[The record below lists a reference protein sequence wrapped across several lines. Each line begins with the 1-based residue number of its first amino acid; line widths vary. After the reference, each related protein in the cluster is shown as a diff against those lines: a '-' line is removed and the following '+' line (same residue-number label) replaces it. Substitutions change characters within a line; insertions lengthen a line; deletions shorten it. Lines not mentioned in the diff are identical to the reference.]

1 MLRLLFTTE
10 DNVHQMTVVTDGID
24 GQMKVFVTESLYGDV
39 EYYKGLGIVIEPGH
53 TYNIG
58 QFKEWAFKALVKL
71 ISYPEG
77 FGEEGAVLS
86 DVQEVV
92 EYVLET
98 KEPTLNFPAK
108 GGDDMCVV
116 TSSKQTFKNGQPV
129 GHPEGVPVTFS
140 ISGAGFKVD
149 GGGQVTVD
157 ENPNNTARK
166 AVVTVKQ
173 NESGK
178 TLQITCNQ
186 AASTVTYEYALTVD
200 PTAVT
205 FDGAGGEKLVT
216 VTSTRTKVLNGVK
229 QQAESYPTD
238 IELAGEGFSYE
249 VSGNN
254 YNLKAEENTGTSQRT
269 GKATISQEG
278 GKTVQMNLTQNAATV
293 TYDYA
298 LTANSQTIQFVA
310 LGETKSLQVVST
322 RQKKVNGKPSGDV
335 EKVDTTAQ
343 ITGTG
348 FSQTSSETSNGE
360 NYSIVAAENKAE
372 AANNGSITITQ
383 TGSNKTVKVTLTQ
396 LAATV
401 TYDYALTANSQTI
414 QFVALGETKSLQVV
428 STRQKKVNGKPS
440 GDVEKVDTTAQITG
454 TGFSQTSSETSNGE
468 NYSIVAAE
476 NKAEAANNGSIT
488 ITQTGSNKTVKVTL
502 TQLAATV
509 TYEYTLTTDPTTLSF
524 AAAGG
529 TKIFGVS
536 SKKQKKVN
544 GKNDGSPMTVDYTT
558 VVSGTGFT
566 KGSTEYFVVADANT
580 GAQRTGTAV
589 VTAVEG
595 GKKATVNLTQLAG
608 E

>member
-10 DNVHQMTVVTDGID
+10 DNAHQMTVVTDGID
-24 GQMKVFVTESLYGDV
+24 SQMKVFVTESLHGDV

-53 TYNIG
+53 AYNIG
-58 QFKEWAFKALVKL
+58 QFKERAFKALVKL

-98 KEPTLNFPAK
+98 KEPALNFPAK

-116 TSSKQTFKNGQPV
+116 TSSKRTFKNGQPV
-129 GHPEGVPVTFS
+129 GHPEGVPVEFS
-140 ISGAGFKVD
+140 VSGAGFKVD

-157 ENPNNTARK
+157 ENPDNTTRK

-186 AASTVTYEYALTVD
+186 AASAVTYEYALTAD
-200 PTAVT
+200 PTSVT

-216 VTSTRTKVLNGVK
+216 VASTRTKVLNGVK

-238 IELAGEGFSYE
+238 MELAGEGFSYE
-249 VSGNN
+249 VSGND
-254 YNLKAEENTGTSQRT
+254 YNLKAGENTGTSQRT

-293 TYDYA
+293 TYDYVF
-298 LTANSQTIQFVA
+298 TANSQTIQFAA
-310 LGETKSLQVVST
+310 LGETKSLQIVST
-322 RQKKVNGKPSGDV
+322 RQKKVNGKPSGGV
-335 EKVDTTAQ
+335 EKVDTAAQ

-348 FSQTSSETSNGE
+348 FSQASSETSNGE

-383 TGSNKTVKVTLTQ
+383 TGSGKT
-396 LAATV
+396 
-401 TYDYALTANSQTI
+401 
-414 QFVALGETKSLQVV
+414 LQ
-428 STRQKKVNGKPS
+428 
-440 GDVEKVDTTAQITG
+440 
-454 TGFSQTSSETSNGE
+454 
-468 NYSIVAAE
+468 
-476 NKAEAANNGSIT
+476 
-488 ITQTGSNKTVKVTL
+488 VTL

-509 TYEYTLTTDPTTLSF
+509 TYEYTLTTDPTALSF
-524 AAAGG
+524 AAAGE
-529 TKIFGVS
+529 TKTFDVS

-544 GKNDGSPMTVDYTT
+544 GKNDGSPMTVGYTT

-566 KGSTEYFVVADANT
+566 KGSAEYSVVADANT

-589 VTAVEG
+589 VTAAEG

-608 E
+608 A

>member
-10 DNVHQMTVVTDGID
+10 DNSKQLTVITDGLD
-24 GQMKVFVTESLYGDV
+24 SQLNVFVTENVVGAI

-166 AVVTVKQ
+166 AVVTIKQ

-229 QQAESYPTD
+229 QQPETYPTD
-238 IELAGEGFSYE
+238 IELAGVGFDYE
-249 VSGNN
+249 ESGNN
-254 YNLKAEENTGTSQRT
+254 YNLKASENTG
-269 GKATISQEG
+269 
-278 GKTVQMNLTQNAATV
+278 
-293 TYDYA
+293 
-298 LTANSQTIQFVA
+298 
-310 LGETKSLQVVST
+310 
-322 RQKKVNGKPSGDV
+322 
-335 EKVDTTAQ
+335 
-343 ITGTG
+343 
-348 FSQTSSETSNGE
+348 SS
-360 NYSIVAAENKAE
+360 
-372 AANNGSITITQ
+372 
-383 TGSNKTVKVTLTQ
+383 
-396 LAATV
+396 
-401 TYDYALTANSQTI
+401 
-414 QFVALGETKSLQVV
+414 
-428 STRQKKVNGKPS
+428 
-440 GDVEKVDTTAQITG
+440 
-454 TGFSQTSSETSNGE
+454 
-468 NYSIVAAE
+468 
-476 NKAEAANNGSIT
+476 
-488 ITQTGSNKTVKVTL
+488 
-502 TQLAATV
+502 
-509 TYEYTLTTDPTTLSF
+509 
-524 AAAGG
+524 
-529 TKIFGVS
+529 
-536 SKKQKKVN
+536 
-544 GKNDGSPMTVDYTT
+544 
-558 VVSGTGFT
+558 
-566 KGSTEYFVVADANT
+566 
-580 GAQRTGTAV
+580 QRTGTAV
-589 VTAVEG
+589 VTTTEG
-595 GKKATVNLTQLAG
+595 NKTATVTLTQLAG
-608 E
+608 A

>member
-10 DNVHQMTVVTDGID
+10 DNSKQLTVITDGLD
-24 GQMKVFVTESLYGDV
+24 SQLNVFVTENVVGAI
-39 EYYKGLGIVIEPGH
+39 EYYKSIGIVIEAGH

-116 TSSKQTFKNGQPV
+116 TSSKQTFKNGKPV

-229 QQAESYPTD
+229 QQPETYPTD
-238 IELAGEGFSYE
+238 IELAGVGFDYE
-249 VSGNN
+249 ESGNN
-254 YNLKAEENTGTSQRT
+254 YNLKASENTGSSQRT
-269 GKATISQEG
+269 GKATISQDG
-278 GKTVQMNLTQNAATV
+278 GKTAEVTLTQNAATV
-293 TYDYA
+293 TY
-298 LTANSQTIQFVA
+298 
-310 LGETKSLQVVST
+310 
-322 RQKKVNGKPSGDV
+322 
-335 EKVDTTAQ
+335 
-343 ITGTG
+343 
-348 FSQTSSETSNGE
+348 
-360 NYSIVAAENKAE
+360 
-372 AANNGSITITQ
+372 
-383 TGSNKTVKVTLTQ
+383 
-396 LAATV
+396 
-401 TYDYALTANSQTI
+401 
-414 QFVALGETKSLQVV
+414 
-428 STRQKKVNGKPS
+428 
-440 GDVEKVDTTAQITG
+440 
-454 TGFSQTSSETSNGE
+454 
-468 NYSIVAAE
+468 
-476 NKAEAANNGSIT
+476 
-488 ITQTGSNKTVKVTL
+488 
-502 TQLAATV
+502 
-509 TYEYTLTTDPTTLSF
+509 EYTCTVDPTTLSF
-524 AAAGG
+524 AAAGE
-529 TKIFGVS
+529 TKIFGVTAT
-536 SKKQKKVN
+536 KQKKVN
-544 GKNDGSPMTVDYTT
+544 GSNSGIPSAVTYTT
-558 VVSGTGFT
+558 TVQGEGFT
-566 KGSTEYFVVADANT
+566 KGSSEYSVVAAANT

-589 VTAVEG
+589 VTTTEG
-595 GKKATVNLTQLAG
+595 NKTATVTLTQLAG
-608 E
+608 A

>member
-10 DNVHQMTVVTDGID
+10 DNSKQLTVITDGLD
-24 GQMKVFVTESLYGDV
+24 SQLNVFVTENVVGAI
-39 EYYKGLGIVIEPGH
+39 EYYKSIGIVIEAGH

-178 TLQITCNQ
+178 ILQITCNQ

-269 GKATISQEG
+269 GKATISQDG
-278 GKTVQMNLTQNAATV
+278 GKTAEVTLTQNAATV
-293 TYDYA
+293 TY
-298 LTANSQTIQFVA
+298 
-310 LGETKSLQVVST
+310 
-322 RQKKVNGKPSGDV
+322 
-335 EKVDTTAQ
+335 
-343 ITGTG
+343 
-348 FSQTSSETSNGE
+348 
-360 NYSIVAAENKAE
+360 
-372 AANNGSITITQ
+372 
-383 TGSNKTVKVTLTQ
+383 
-396 LAATV
+396 
-401 TYDYALTANSQTI
+401 
-414 QFVALGETKSLQVV
+414 
-428 STRQKKVNGKPS
+428 
-440 GDVEKVDTTAQITG
+440 
-454 TGFSQTSSETSNGE
+454 
-468 NYSIVAAE
+468 
-476 NKAEAANNGSIT
+476 
-488 ITQTGSNKTVKVTL
+488 
-502 TQLAATV
+502 
-509 TYEYTLTTDPTTLSF
+509 EYTCTVDPTTLSF
-524 AAAGG
+524 AAAGE
-529 TKIFGVS
+529 TKIFGVTAT
-536 SKKQKKVN
+536 KQKKVN
-544 GKNDGSPMTVDYTT
+544 GSNSGISSAVTYTT
-558 VVSGTGFT
+558 TVQGEGFT
-566 KGSTEYFVVADANT
+566 KGSSEYSVVAAVNT

-589 VTAVEG
+589 VTTTEG
-595 GKKATVNLTQLAG
+595 NKTATVTLTQLAG
-608 E
+608 A

>member
-10 DNVHQMTVVTDGID
+10 DNSKQLTVITDGLD
-24 GQMKVFVTESLYGDV
+24 SQLNVFVTENVVGAI
-39 EYYKGLGIVIEPGH
+39 EYYKSIGIVIEAGH

-186 AASTVTYEYALTVD
+186 AASTVTYEYALIVD

-229 QQAESYPTD
+229 QQPETYPTD
-238 IELAGEGFSYE
+238 IGLAGVGFDYE
-249 VSGNN
+249 ESGNN
-254 YNLKAEENTGTSQRT
+254 YNLKASENTGSSQRT
-269 GKATISQEG
+269 GKATISQDG
-278 GKTVQMNLTQNAATV
+278 GKTAEVTLTQNAATV
-293 TYDYA
+293 TY
-298 LTANSQTIQFVA
+298 
-310 LGETKSLQVVST
+310 
-322 RQKKVNGKPSGDV
+322 
-335 EKVDTTAQ
+335 
-343 ITGTG
+343 
-348 FSQTSSETSNGE
+348 
-360 NYSIVAAENKAE
+360 
-372 AANNGSITITQ
+372 
-383 TGSNKTVKVTLTQ
+383 
-396 LAATV
+396 
-401 TYDYALTANSQTI
+401 
-414 QFVALGETKSLQVV
+414 
-428 STRQKKVNGKPS
+428 
-440 GDVEKVDTTAQITG
+440 
-454 TGFSQTSSETSNGE
+454 
-468 NYSIVAAE
+468 
-476 NKAEAANNGSIT
+476 
-488 ITQTGSNKTVKVTL
+488 
-502 TQLAATV
+502 
-509 TYEYTLTTDPTTLSF
+509 EYTCTVDPTTLSF
-524 AAAGG
+524 AAAGE
-529 TKIFGVS
+529 TKTFGVTAT
-536 SKKQKKVN
+536 KQKKVN
-544 GKNDGSPMTVDYTT
+544 GSNSGIPSAVTYTT
-558 VVSGTGFT
+558 TVQGEGFT
-566 KGSTEYFVVADANT
+566 KGSSEYSVVAAANT

-589 VTAVEG
+589 VTTTEG
-595 GKKATVNLTQLAG
+595 NKTATVTLTQLAG
-608 E
+608 A

>member
-10 DNVHQMTVVTDGID
+10 DNSKQLTVITDGLD
-24 GQMKVFVTESLYGDV
+24 SQLNVFVTENVVGAI
-39 EYYKGLGIVIEPGH
+39 EYYKSIGIVIEAGH

-116 TSSKQTFKNGQPV
+116 TSSKQTFKNGKPV
-129 GHPEGVPVTFS
+129 GHPEGVPVEFS

-157 ENPNNTARK
+157 ENPNNTTRK

-205 FDGAGGEKLVT
+205 FDGAGGEKLIT

-229 QQAESYPTD
+229 QQPETYPTD
-238 IELAGEGFSYE
+238 IELAGVGFSYE

-254 YNLKAEENTGTSQRT
+254 YNLKAAENTGTSQRT

-322 RQKKVNGKPSGDV
+322 RQKKVNGKPSGGV

-383 TGSNKTVKVTLTQ
+383 TGSNKTVKVM
-396 LAATV
+396 
-401 TYDYALTANSQTI
+401 
-414 QFVALGETKSLQVV
+414 
-428 STRQKKVNGKPS
+428 
-440 GDVEKVDTTAQITG
+440 
-454 TGFSQTSSETSNGE
+454 
-468 NYSIVAAE
+468 
-476 NKAEAANNGSIT
+476 
-488 ITQTGSNKTVKVTL
+488 L

-524 AAAGG
+524 VAAGE
-529 TKIFGVS
+529 TKTFGVS

-544 GKNDGSPMTVDYTT
+544 GKNEGAAMTVDYDT

-566 KGSTEYFVVADANT
+566 KDSTKYSVVAAANS

-608 E
+608 A

>member
-10 DNVHQMTVVTDGID
+10 DNVHQMTVVTD

-129 GHPEGVPVTFS
+129 GHPEGVPVEFS

-157 ENPNNTARK
+157 ENPNNTTRK

-173 NESGK
+173 NEGGK

-186 AASTVTYEYALTVD
+186 AASTVTYE
-200 PTAVT
+200 
-205 FDGAGGEKLVT
+205 
-216 VTSTRTKVLNGVK
+216 
-229 QQAESYPTD
+229 
-238 IELAGEGFSYE
+238 
-249 VSGNN
+249 
-254 YNLKAEENTGTSQRT
+254 
-269 GKATISQEG
+269 
-278 GKTVQMNLTQNAATV
+278 
-293 TYDYA
+293 YA

-348 FSQTSSETSNGE
+348 FSETSSETTNGE

-372 AANNGSITITQ
+372 TANNGSITITQ

-396 LAATV
+396 LAA
-401 TYDYALTANSQTI
+401 AI
-414 QFVALGETKSLQVV
+414 
-428 STRQKKVNGKPS
+428 
-440 GDVEKVDTTAQITG
+440 
-454 TGFSQTSSETSNGE
+454 
-468 NYSIVAAE
+468 
-476 NKAEAANNGSIT
+476 
-488 ITQTGSNKTVKVTL
+488 
-502 TQLAATV
+502 
-509 TYEYTLTTDPTTLSF
+509 TYEYALTTDPTALSF
-524 AAAGG
+524 AAAGE

-566 KGSTEYFVVADANT
+566 KGSTEYSVVADANT

>member
-129 GHPEGVPVTFS
+129 GHPEGVPVEFS

-157 ENPNNTARK
+157 ENPNNTTRK

-186 AASTVTYEYALTVD
+186 AASTVTYEYALT
-200 PTAVT
+200 
-205 FDGAGGEKLVT
+205 
-216 VTSTRTKVLNGVK
+216 
-229 QQAESYPTD
+229 
-238 IELAGEGFSYE
+238 
-249 VSGNN
+249 
-254 YNLKAEENTGTSQRT
+254 
-269 GKATISQEG
+269 
-278 GKTVQMNLTQNAATV
+278 
-293 TYDYA
+293 
-298 LTANSQTIQFVA
+298 ANSQTIQFVA
-310 LGETKSLQVVST
+310 LGETKSLQIVST
-322 RQKKVNGKPSGDV
+322 RQKKVNGKPSGGV

-396 LAATV
+396 LAA
-401 TYDYALTANSQTI
+401 AI
-414 QFVALGETKSLQVV
+414 
-428 STRQKKVNGKPS
+428 
-440 GDVEKVDTTAQITG
+440 
-454 TGFSQTSSETSNGE
+454 
-468 NYSIVAAE
+468 
-476 NKAEAANNGSIT
+476 
-488 ITQTGSNKTVKVTL
+488 
-502 TQLAATV
+502 
-509 TYEYTLTTDPTTLSF
+509 TYEYTLTTDPTALSF
-524 AAAGG
+524 AAAGE

-566 KGSTEYFVVADANT
+566 KGSTEYSVVADANT

>member
-10 DNVHQMTVVTDGID
+10 DNSKQLTVITDGLD
-24 GQMKVFVTESLYGDV
+24 SQLNVFVTENVVGAI
-39 EYYKGLGIVIEPGH
+39 EYYKSIGIVIEAGH

-116 TSSKQTFKNGQPV
+116 TSSKQTFKNGKPV
-129 GHPEGVPVTFS
+129 GHPEGVPVEFS

-157 ENPNNTARK
+157 ENPNNTTRK

-186 AASTVTYEYALTVD
+186 AASIVTYEYALIVD
-200 PTAVT
+200 PTTVM

-278 GKTVQMNLTQNAATV
+278 GKTVQMNLTQ
-293 TYDYA
+293 
-298 LTANSQTIQFVA
+298 
-310 LGETKSLQVVST
+310 
-322 RQKKVNGKPSGDV
+322 
-335 EKVDTTAQ
+335 
-343 ITGTG
+343 
-348 FSQTSSETSNGE
+348 
-360 NYSIVAAENKAE
+360 
-372 AANNGSITITQ
+372 
-383 TGSNKTVKVTLTQ
+383 
-396 LAATV
+396 
-401 TYDYALTANSQTI
+401 
-414 QFVALGETKSLQVV
+414 
-428 STRQKKVNGKPS
+428 
-440 GDVEKVDTTAQITG
+440 
-454 TGFSQTSSETSNGE
+454 
-468 NYSIVAAE
+468 
-476 NKAEAANNGSIT
+476 
-488 ITQTGSNKTVKVTL
+488 
-502 TQLAATV
+502 LAATV
-509 TYEYTLTTDPTTLSF
+509 TYEYTCTVDPTTLSF
-524 AAAGG
+524 AAAGE
-529 TKIFGVS
+529 TKIFEVTAT
-536 SKKQKKVN
+536 KQKKVN
-544 GKNDGSPMTVDYTT
+544 GSNSGIPSAVTYTT
-558 VVSGTGFT
+558 TVQGEGFT
-566 KGSTEYFVVADANT
+566 KGSSESSVVAAANT

-589 VTAVEG
+589 VTTTEG
-595 GKKATVNLTQLAG
+595 NKTATVTLTQLAG
-608 E
+608 A

>member
-1 MLRLLFTTE
+1 MLQLLFTTE

-24 GQMKVFVTESLYGDV
+24 GQMKVFVTESLHGDV

-140 ISGAGFKVD
+140 ISGTGFKVD

-157 ENPNNTARK
+157 ENPNNTTRK

-186 AASTVTYEYALTVD
+186 AASTVTYEYV
-200 PTAVT
+200 
-205 FDGAGGEKLVT
+205 
-216 VTSTRTKVLNGVK
+216 
-229 QQAESYPTD
+229 
-238 IELAGEGFSYE
+238 
-249 VSGNN
+249 
-254 YNLKAEENTGTSQRT
+254 
-269 GKATISQEG
+269 
-278 GKTVQMNLTQNAATV
+278 
-293 TYDYA
+293 

-322 RQKKVNGKPSGDV
+322 RQKKVNGKPFGDV
-335 EKVDTTAQ
+335 KKIDTTAQ

-348 FSQTSSETSNGE
+348 FSETSSETTNGE

-383 TGSNKTVKVTLTQ
+383 TGSKKAVKVTLTQ
-396 LAATV
+396 LAAV
-401 TYDYALTANSQTI
+401 I
-414 QFVALGETKSLQVV
+414 
-428 STRQKKVNGKPS
+428 
-440 GDVEKVDTTAQITG
+440 
-454 TGFSQTSSETSNGE
+454 
-468 NYSIVAAE
+468 
-476 NKAEAANNGSIT
+476 
-488 ITQTGSNKTVKVTL
+488 
-502 TQLAATV
+502 
-509 TYEYTLTTDPTTLSF
+509 TYEYILTTDPTTLSF
-524 AAAGG
+524 AAAGE

-566 KGSTEYFVVADANT
+566 KGSTEHSVVADANT

-595 GKKATVNLTQLAG
+595 DKKATVNLTQLAG
-608 E
+608 A

>member
-24 GQMKVFVTESLYGDV
+24 SQMKVFVTESLYGDV

-149 GGGQVTVD
+149 CGGQVTVD

-186 AASTVTYEYALTVD
+186 AASTVTYEYALT
-200 PTAVT
+200 
-205 FDGAGGEKLVT
+205 
-216 VTSTRTKVLNGVK
+216 
-229 QQAESYPTD
+229 
-238 IELAGEGFSYE
+238 
-249 VSGNN
+249 
-254 YNLKAEENTGTSQRT
+254 
-269 GKATISQEG
+269 
-278 GKTVQMNLTQNAATV
+278 
-293 TYDYA
+293 
-298 LTANSQTIQFVA
+298 ANSQTIQFVA

-335 EKVDTTAQ
+335 K
-343 ITGTG
+343 
-348 FSQTSSETSNGE
+348 
-360 NYSIVAAENKAE
+360 
-372 AANNGSITITQ
+372 
-383 TGSNKTVKVTLTQ
+383 
-396 LAATV
+396 
-401 TYDYALTANSQTI
+401 
-414 QFVALGETKSLQVV
+414 
-428 STRQKKVNGKPS
+428 
-440 GDVEKVDTTAQITG
+440 KVDTTAQITG

-524 AAAGG
+524 AAAGE

-566 KGSTEYFVVADANT
+566 KGSTEHSVVADANT

>member
-98 KEPTLNFPAK
+98 KEPTLNFSAK

-140 ISGAGFKVD
+140 ISGTGFKVD

-157 ENPNNTARK
+157 ENPNNTTRK

-186 AASTVTYEYALTVD
+186 AASTVTYE
-200 PTAVT
+200 
-205 FDGAGGEKLVT
+205 
-216 VTSTRTKVLNGVK
+216 
-229 QQAESYPTD
+229 
-238 IELAGEGFSYE
+238 
-249 VSGNN
+249 
-254 YNLKAEENTGTSQRT
+254 
-269 GKATISQEG
+269 
-278 GKTVQMNLTQNAATV
+278 
-293 TYDYA
+293 YA

-348 FSQTSSETSNGE
+348 FSQTSSETTNGE

-372 AANNGSITITQ
+372 T
-383 TGSNKTVKVTLTQ
+383 
-396 LAATV
+396 
-401 TYDYALTANSQTI
+401 
-414 QFVALGETKSLQVV
+414 
-428 STRQKKVNGKPS
+428 
-440 GDVEKVDTTAQITG
+440 
-454 TGFSQTSSETSNGE
+454 
-468 NYSIVAAE
+468 
-476 NKAEAANNGSIT
+476 ANNGSIT

-524 AAAGG
+524 AAAGE

-566 KGSTEYFVVADANT
+566 KGSTEYSVVADANT

>member
-24 GQMKVFVTESLYGDV
+24 SQMKVFVTESLYGDV

-216 VTSTRTKVLNGVK
+216 VTSTRTKSS
-229 QQAESYPTD
+229 EW
-238 IELAGEGFSYE
+238 
-249 VSGNN
+249 
-254 YNLKAEENTGTSQRT
+254 
-269 GKATISQEG
+269 
-278 GKTVQMNLTQNAATV
+278 GKTA
-293 TYDYA
+293 
-298 LTANSQTIQFVA
+298 
-310 LGETKSLQVVST
+310 GRK
-322 RQKKVNGKPSGDV
+322 
-335 EKVDTTAQ
+335 
-343 ITGTG
+343 
-348 FSQTSSETSNGE
+348 
-360 NYSIVAAENKAE
+360 
-372 AANNGSITITQ
+372 
-383 TGSNKTVKVTLTQ
+383 
-396 LAATV
+396 
-401 TYDYALTANSQTI
+401 
-414 QFVALGETKSLQVV
+414 
-428 STRQKKVNGKPS
+428 
-440 GDVEKVDTTAQITG
+440 
-454 TGFSQTSSETSNGE
+454 
-468 NYSIVAAE
+468 
-476 NKAEAANNGSIT
+476 
-488 ITQTGSNKTVKVTL
+488 
-502 TQLAATV
+502 
-509 TYEYTLTTDPTTLSF
+509 LSYGHR
-524 AAAGG
+524 AC
-529 TKIFGVS
+529 
-536 SKKQKKVN
+536 
-544 GKNDGSPMTVDYTT
+544 
-558 VVSGTGFT
+558 
-566 KGSTEYFVVADANT
+566 
-580 GAQRTGTAV
+580 R
-589 VTAVEG
+589 
-595 GKKATVNLTQLAG
+595 
-608 E
+608 

>member
-129 GHPEGVPVTFS
+129 GHPEGVPVEFS

-157 ENPNNTARK
+157 ENPNNTTRK

-186 AASTVTYEYALTVD
+186 AASTVTYE
-200 PTAVT
+200 
-205 FDGAGGEKLVT
+205 
-216 VTSTRTKVLNGVK
+216 
-229 QQAESYPTD
+229 
-238 IELAGEGFSYE
+238 
-249 VSGNN
+249 
-254 YNLKAEENTGTSQRT
+254 
-269 GKATISQEG
+269 
-278 GKTVQMNLTQNAATV
+278 
-293 TYDYA
+293 YA

-348 FSQTSSETSNGE
+348 FSQVSSETTNGE
-360 NYSIVAAENKAE
+360 NYSIVAAENKVE
-372 AANNGSITITQ
+372 TANNGSITITQ

-396 LAATV
+396 LAA
-401 TYDYALTANSQTI
+401 AIA
-414 QFVALGETKSLQVV
+414 
-428 STRQKKVNGKPS
+428 
-440 GDVEKVDTTAQITG
+440 
-454 TGFSQTSSETSNGE
+454 
-468 NYSIVAAE
+468 
-476 NKAEAANNGSIT
+476 
-488 ITQTGSNKTVKVTL
+488 
-502 TQLAATV
+502 
-509 TYEYTLTTDPTTLSF
+509 YEYTLTTDPTALSF
-524 AAAGG
+524 AAAGE

-566 KGSTEYFVVADANT
+566 KGSTEYSVVADANT

>member
-1 MLRLLFTTE
+1 
-10 DNVHQMTVVTDGID
+10 MTVVTDGID
-24 GQMKVFVTESLYGDV
+24 GQMKVFVTESLHGDV

-77 FGEEGAVLS
+77 FGEEGEVLS

-140 ISGAGFKVD
+140 ISGTGFKVD

-157 ENPNNTARK
+157 ENPNNTTRK

-186 AASTVTYEYALTVD
+186 AASTVTYE
-200 PTAVT
+200 
-205 FDGAGGEKLVT
+205 
-216 VTSTRTKVLNGVK
+216 
-229 QQAESYPTD
+229 
-238 IELAGEGFSYE
+238 
-249 VSGNN
+249 
-254 YNLKAEENTGTSQRT
+254 
-269 GKATISQEG
+269 
-278 GKTVQMNLTQNAATV
+278 
-293 TYDYA
+293 YA

-348 FSQTSSETSNGE
+348 FSETSSET
-360 NYSIVAAENKAE
+360 
-372 AANNGSITITQ
+372 T
-383 TGSNKTVKVTLTQ
+383 
-396 LAATV
+396 
-401 TYDYALTANSQTI
+401 
-414 QFVALGETKSLQVV
+414 
-428 STRQKKVNGKPS
+428 
-440 GDVEKVDTTAQITG
+440 
-454 TGFSQTSSETSNGE
+454 NGE

-524 AAAGG
+524 AAAGE

-566 KGSTEYFVVADANT
+566 KGSTEYSVVADANT

>member
-24 GQMKVFVTESLYGDV
+24 SQMKVFVTESLYGDV

-129 GHPEGVPVTFS
+129 GHPEGVPVEFS

-157 ENPNNTARK
+157 ENPNNTTRK

-186 AASTVTYEYALTVD
+186 AASTVTYE
-200 PTAVT
+200 
-205 FDGAGGEKLVT
+205 
-216 VTSTRTKVLNGVK
+216 
-229 QQAESYPTD
+229 
-238 IELAGEGFSYE
+238 
-249 VSGNN
+249 
-254 YNLKAEENTGTSQRT
+254 
-269 GKATISQEG
+269 
-278 GKTVQMNLTQNAATV
+278 
-293 TYDYA
+293 YA

-348 FSQTSSETSNGE
+348 FSETSSETTNGE

-372 AANNGSITITQ
+372 TANNGSITITQ

-396 LAATV
+396 LAA
-401 TYDYALTANSQTI
+401 AI
-414 QFVALGETKSLQVV
+414 
-428 STRQKKVNGKPS
+428 
-440 GDVEKVDTTAQITG
+440 
-454 TGFSQTSSETSNGE
+454 
-468 NYSIVAAE
+468 
-476 NKAEAANNGSIT
+476 
-488 ITQTGSNKTVKVTL
+488 
-502 TQLAATV
+502 
-509 TYEYTLTTDPTTLSF
+509 TYEYTLTTDPTALSF
-524 AAAGG
+524 AAAGE

-566 KGSTEYFVVADANT
+566 KGSTEYSVVADANT

>member
-129 GHPEGVPVTFS
+129 GHPEGVPVIFS
-140 ISGAGFKVD
+140 ISGTGFKVD

-157 ENPNNTARK
+157 ENPNNTTRK

-186 AASTVTYEYALTVD
+186 AASTVTYE
-200 PTAVT
+200 
-205 FDGAGGEKLVT
+205 
-216 VTSTRTKVLNGVK
+216 
-229 QQAESYPTD
+229 
-238 IELAGEGFSYE
+238 
-249 VSGNN
+249 
-254 YNLKAEENTGTSQRT
+254 
-269 GKATISQEG
+269 
-278 GKTVQMNLTQNAATV
+278 
-293 TYDYA
+293 YA

-348 FSQTSSETSNGE
+348 FSETSSETTNRE

-372 AANNGSITITQ
+372 T
-383 TGSNKTVKVTLTQ
+383 
-396 LAATV
+396 
-401 TYDYALTANSQTI
+401 
-414 QFVALGETKSLQVV
+414 
-428 STRQKKVNGKPS
+428 
-440 GDVEKVDTTAQITG
+440 
-454 TGFSQTSSETSNGE
+454 
-468 NYSIVAAE
+468 
-476 NKAEAANNGSIT
+476 ANNGSIT

-524 AAAGG
+524 AAAGE
-529 TKIFGVS
+529 TKIFDVS

-566 KGSTEYFVVADANT
+566 KGSTEYSVVADANT

>member
-10 DNVHQMTVVTDGID
+10 DNSKQLTVITDGLD
-24 GQMKVFVTESLYGDV
+24 SQLNVFVTENVVGAI
-39 EYYKGLGIVIEPGH
+39 EYYKSIGIVIEAGH

-166 AVVTVKQ
+166 AVVTIKQ

-229 QQAESYPTD
+229 QQPETYPTD
-238 IELAGEGFSYE
+238 IELAGVGFDYE
-249 VSGNN
+249 ESGNN
-254 YNLKAEENTGTSQRT
+254 YNLKASENTGSSQRT
-269 GKATISQEG
+269 GKATISQDG
-278 GKTVQMNLTQNAATV
+278 GKTAEVTLTQNAATV
-293 TYDYA
+293 TY
-298 LTANSQTIQFVA
+298 
-310 LGETKSLQVVST
+310 
-322 RQKKVNGKPSGDV
+322 
-335 EKVDTTAQ
+335 
-343 ITGTG
+343 
-348 FSQTSSETSNGE
+348 
-360 NYSIVAAENKAE
+360 
-372 AANNGSITITQ
+372 
-383 TGSNKTVKVTLTQ
+383 
-396 LAATV
+396 
-401 TYDYALTANSQTI
+401 
-414 QFVALGETKSLQVV
+414 
-428 STRQKKVNGKPS
+428 
-440 GDVEKVDTTAQITG
+440 
-454 TGFSQTSSETSNGE
+454 
-468 NYSIVAAE
+468 
-476 NKAEAANNGSIT
+476 
-488 ITQTGSNKTVKVTL
+488 
-502 TQLAATV
+502 
-509 TYEYTLTTDPTTLSF
+509 EYTCTVDPTTLSF
-524 AAAGG
+524 AAAGE
-529 TKIFGVS
+529 TKIFGVTAT
-536 SKKQKKVN
+536 KQKKVN
-544 GKNDGSPMTVDYTT
+544 GSNSGIPSAVTYTT
-558 VVSGTGFT
+558 TVQGEGFT
-566 KGSTEYFVVADANT
+566 KGSSEYSVVAAANT

-589 VTAVEG
+589 VTTTEG
-595 GKKATVNLTQLAG
+595 NKTATVTLTQLAG
-608 E
+608 A

>member
-24 GQMKVFVTESLYGDV
+24 SQMKVFVTESLYGDV

-216 VTSTRTKVLNGVK
+216 VTSTRTKVLNRVK
-229 QQAESYPTD
+229 QQAETYPTD
-238 IELAGEGFSYE
+238 IELAGVGFSYE

-278 GKTVQMNLTQNAATV
+278 GKTV
-293 TYDYA
+293 
-298 LTANSQTIQFVA
+298 QFVA

-348 FSQTSSETSNGE
+348 FSETSSETTNGE

-372 AANNGSITITQ
+372 T
-383 TGSNKTVKVTLTQ
+383 
-396 LAATV
+396 
-401 TYDYALTANSQTI
+401 
-414 QFVALGETKSLQVV
+414 
-428 STRQKKVNGKPS
+428 
-440 GDVEKVDTTAQITG
+440 
-454 TGFSQTSSETSNGE
+454 
-468 NYSIVAAE
+468 
-476 NKAEAANNGSIT
+476 ANNGSIT

-524 AAAGG
+524 AAAGE
-529 TKIFGVS
+529 TEIFGVL

-566 KGSTEYFVVADANT
+566 KGFTEYSVVADANT

>member
-129 GHPEGVPVTFS
+129 GHPEGVPVEFS

-157 ENPNNTARK
+157 ENPNNTTRK

-186 AASTVTYEYALTVD
+186 AASTVTYEYALT
-200 PTAVT
+200 
-205 FDGAGGEKLVT
+205 
-216 VTSTRTKVLNGVK
+216 
-229 QQAESYPTD
+229 
-238 IELAGEGFSYE
+238 
-249 VSGNN
+249 
-254 YNLKAEENTGTSQRT
+254 
-269 GKATISQEG
+269 
-278 GKTVQMNLTQNAATV
+278 
-293 TYDYA
+293 
-298 LTANSQTIQFVA
+298 ANSQTIQFVA
-310 LGETKSLQVVST
+310 LGETKSLQIVST
-322 RQKKVNGKPSGDV
+322 RQKKVNGKPSGGV

-396 LAATV
+396 LAA
-401 TYDYALTANSQTI
+401 AI
-414 QFVALGETKSLQVV
+414 
-428 STRQKKVNGKPS
+428 
-440 GDVEKVDTTAQITG
+440 
-454 TGFSQTSSETSNGE
+454 
-468 NYSIVAAE
+468 
-476 NKAEAANNGSIT
+476 
-488 ITQTGSNKTVKVTL
+488 
-502 TQLAATV
+502 
-509 TYEYTLTTDPTTLSF
+509 TYEYTLTTDPTALSF
-524 AAAGG
+524 AAAGE

-566 KGSTEYFVVADANT
+566 KGSTEYSVVADANT
-580 GAQRTGTAV
+580 GAQRTG
-589 VTAVEG
+589 TAVEG

>member
-10 DNVHQMTVVTDGID
+10 DNSKQLTVITDGLD
-24 GQMKVFVTESLYGDV
+24 SQLNVFVTENVVGAI
-39 EYYKGLGIVIEPGH
+39 EYYKSIGIVIEAGH

-116 TSSKQTFKNGQPV
+116 TSSKQTFKNGKPV
-129 GHPEGVPVTFS
+129 GHPEGVPVEFS

-157 ENPNNTARK
+157 ENPNNTTRK

-229 QQAESYPTD
+229 QQPETYPTD
-238 IELAGEGFSYE
+238 IELAGVGFDYE
-249 VSGNN
+249 ESGNN
-254 YNLKAEENTGTSQRT
+254 YNLKASENTGSSQRT
-269 GKATISQEG
+269 GKATISQDG
-278 GKTVQMNLTQNAATV
+278 GKTAEVTLTQNAATV
-293 TYDYA
+293 TY
-298 LTANSQTIQFVA
+298 
-310 LGETKSLQVVST
+310 
-322 RQKKVNGKPSGDV
+322 
-335 EKVDTTAQ
+335 
-343 ITGTG
+343 
-348 FSQTSSETSNGE
+348 
-360 NYSIVAAENKAE
+360 
-372 AANNGSITITQ
+372 
-383 TGSNKTVKVTLTQ
+383 
-396 LAATV
+396 
-401 TYDYALTANSQTI
+401 
-414 QFVALGETKSLQVV
+414 
-428 STRQKKVNGKPS
+428 
-440 GDVEKVDTTAQITG
+440 
-454 TGFSQTSSETSNGE
+454 
-468 NYSIVAAE
+468 
-476 NKAEAANNGSIT
+476 
-488 ITQTGSNKTVKVTL
+488 
-502 TQLAATV
+502 
-509 TYEYTLTTDPTTLSF
+509 EYTCTVDPTTLSF
-524 AAAGG
+524 AAAGE
-529 TKIFGVS
+529 TKTFGVTAT
-536 SKKQKKVN
+536 KQKKVN
-544 GKNDGSPMTVDYTT
+544 GSNSGIPSAVTYTT
-558 VVSGTGFT
+558 TVQGEGFT
-566 KGSTEYFVVADANT
+566 KGSSEYSVVAAANT

-589 VTAVEG
+589 VTTTEG
-595 GKKATVNLTQLAG
+595 NKTATVTLTQLVGA
-608 E
+608 

>member
-140 ISGAGFKVD
+140 ISGTGFKVD

-157 ENPNNTARK
+157 ENPNNTTRK

-238 IELAGEGFSYE
+238 IELAGVGFSYE

-278 GKTVQMNLTQNAATV
+278 GKTVQ
-293 TYDYA
+293 
-298 LTANSQTIQFVA
+298 
-310 LGETKSLQVVST
+310 
-322 RQKKVNGKPSGDV
+322 
-335 EKVDTTAQ
+335 
-343 ITGTG
+343 
-348 FSQTSSETSNGE
+348 
-360 NYSIVAAENKAE
+360 
-372 AANNGSITITQ
+372 
-383 TGSNKTVKVTLTQ
+383 
-396 LAATV
+396 
-401 TYDYALTANSQTI
+401 
-414 QFVALGETKSLQVV
+414 
-428 STRQKKVNGKPS
+428 
-440 GDVEKVDTTAQITG
+440 
-454 TGFSQTSSETSNGE
+454 
-468 NYSIVAAE
+468 
-476 NKAEAANNGSIT
+476 
-488 ITQTGSNKTVKVTL
+488 VTL

-524 AAAGG
+524 AAARE

-544 GKNDGSPMTVDYTT
+544 GKNDGSPMTVDCTT

-566 KGSTEYFVVADANT
+566 KGSTEYSVVADANT

>member
-10 DNVHQMTVVTDGID
+10 DNSKQLTVITDGLD
-24 GQMKVFVTESLYGDV
+24 SQLNVFVTENVVGAI
-39 EYYKGLGIVIEPGH
+39 EYYKSIGIVIEAGH

-116 TSSKQTFKNGQPV
+116 TSSKQTFKNGKPV
-129 GHPEGVPVTFS
+129 GHPEGVPVEFS

-157 ENPNNTARK
+157 ENPNNTTRK

-186 AASTVTYEYALTVD
+186 AASIVTYEYALIVD
-200 PTAVT
+200 PTTVT

-229 QQAESYPTD
+229 QQPETYPTD
-238 IELAGEGFSYE
+238 IELAGVGFDYE
-249 VSGNN
+249 ESGNN
-254 YNLKAEENTGTSQRT
+254 YNLKASENTGSSQRT
-269 GKATISQEG
+269 GKATISQDG
-278 GKTVQMNLTQNAATV
+278 GKTAEVTLTQNAAIV
-293 TYDYA
+293 TYDYV
-298 LTANSQTIQFVA
+298 LSANSQTIQFVA
-310 LGETKSLQVVST
+310 LGETKSLQIVST
-322 RQKKVNGKPSGDV
+322 RQKKVNGKPSGGV

-372 AANNGSITITQ
+372 TDNNGSITITQ
-383 TGSNKTVKVTLTQ
+383 TESNKTVNVTLTQ

-401 TYDYALTANSQTI
+401 T
-414 QFVALGETKSLQVV
+414 
-428 STRQKKVNGKPS
+428 
-440 GDVEKVDTTAQITG
+440 
-454 TGFSQTSSETSNGE
+454 
-468 NYSIVAAE
+468 
-476 NKAEAANNGSIT
+476 
-488 ITQTGSNKTVKVTL
+488 
-502 TQLAATV
+502 
-509 TYEYTLTTDPTTLSF
+509 
-524 AAAGG
+524 
-529 TKIFGVS
+529 
-536 SKKQKKVN
+536 
-544 GKNDGSPMTVDYTT
+544 
-558 VVSGTGFT
+558 
-566 KGSTEYFVVADANT
+566 
-580 GAQRTGTAV
+580 
-589 VTAVEG
+589 
-595 GKKATVNLTQLAG
+595 LTQLAG
-608 E
+608 A

>member
-24 GQMKVFVTESLYGDV
+24 SQMKVFVTESLYGDV

-77 FGEEGAVLS
+77 FGEESAVLS

-186 AASTVTYEYALTVD
+186 AASTVTYEYALT
-200 PTAVT
+200 
-205 FDGAGGEKLVT
+205 
-216 VTSTRTKVLNGVK
+216 
-229 QQAESYPTD
+229 
-238 IELAGEGFSYE
+238 
-249 VSGNN
+249 
-254 YNLKAEENTGTSQRT
+254 
-269 GKATISQEG
+269 
-278 GKTVQMNLTQNAATV
+278 
-293 TYDYA
+293 
-298 LTANSQTIQFVA
+298 ANSQTIQFVA

-372 AANNGSITITQ
+372 T
-383 TGSNKTVKVTLTQ
+383 
-396 LAATV
+396 
-401 TYDYALTANSQTI
+401 D
-414 QFVALGETKSLQVV
+414 
-428 STRQKKVNGKPS
+428 
-440 GDVEKVDTTAQITG
+440 
-454 TGFSQTSSETSNGE
+454 
-468 NYSIVAAE
+468 
-476 NKAEAANNGSIT
+476 NNGSIT

-524 AAAGG
+524 AAAGE

-566 KGSTEYFVVADANT
+566 KGSTEYSVVADVNT

-595 GKKATVNLTQLAG
+595 DKKATVNLTQLAG
-608 E
+608 A

>member
-129 GHPEGVPVTFS
+129 GHPEGVPVEFS

-157 ENPNNTARK
+157 ENPNNTTRK

-186 AASTVTYEYALTVD
+186 AASTVTYEYTLTVD
-200 PTAVT
+200 PTA
-205 FDGAGGEKLVT
+205 
-216 VTSTRTKVLNGVK
+216 
-229 QQAESYPTD
+229 
-238 IELAGEGFSYE
+238 
-249 VSGNN
+249 
-254 YNLKAEENTGTSQRT
+254 
-269 GKATISQEG
+269 
-278 GKTVQMNLTQNAATV
+278 
-293 TYDYA
+293 
-298 LTANSQTIQFVA
+298 
-310 LGETKSLQVVST
+310 
-322 RQKKVNGKPSGDV
+322 
-335 EKVDTTAQ
+335 
-343 ITGTG
+343 
-348 FSQTSSETSNGE
+348 
-360 NYSIVAAENKAE
+360 
-372 AANNGSITITQ
+372 
-383 TGSNKTVKVTLTQ
+383 
-396 LAATV
+396 
-401 TYDYALTANSQTI
+401 
-414 QFVALGETKSLQVV
+414 
-428 STRQKKVNGKPS
+428 
-440 GDVEKVDTTAQITG
+440 
-454 TGFSQTSSETSNGE
+454 
-468 NYSIVAAE
+468 
-476 NKAEAANNGSIT
+476 
-488 ITQTGSNKTVKVTL
+488 
-502 TQLAATV
+502 
-509 TYEYTLTTDPTTLSF
+509 LSF
-524 AAAGG
+524 AAAGE
-529 TKIFGVS
+529 TKIFSVS

-566 KGSTEYFVVADANT
+566 KGSTEYSVVADANT

>member
-1 MLRLLFTTE
+1 
-10 DNVHQMTVVTDGID
+10 MTVVTDGID

-140 ISGAGFKVD
+140 ISGTGFKVD

-157 ENPNNTARK
+157 ENPNNTTRK

-186 AASTVTYEYALTVD
+186 AASTVTYEYALT
-200 PTAVT
+200 
-205 FDGAGGEKLVT
+205 
-216 VTSTRTKVLNGVK
+216 
-229 QQAESYPTD
+229 
-238 IELAGEGFSYE
+238 
-249 VSGNN
+249 
-254 YNLKAEENTGTSQRT
+254 
-269 GKATISQEG
+269 
-278 GKTVQMNLTQNAATV
+278 
-293 TYDYA
+293 
-298 LTANSQTIQFVA
+298 ANSQTIQFVA
-310 LGETKSLQVVST
+310 LGETKSLQIVST
-322 RQKKVNGKPSGDV
+322 RQKKVNGKPSGGV

-372 AANNGSITITQ
+372 TDNNGSITITQ
-383 TGSNKTVKVTLTQ
+383 TESNKTV
-396 LAATV
+396 
-401 TYDYALTANSQTI
+401 N
-414 QFVALGETKSLQVV
+414 
-428 STRQKKVNGKPS
+428 
-440 GDVEKVDTTAQITG
+440 
-454 TGFSQTSSETSNGE
+454 
-468 NYSIVAAE
+468 
-476 NKAEAANNGSIT
+476 
-488 ITQTGSNKTVKVTL
+488 VTL

-524 AAAGG
+524 AAAGE

-566 KGSTEYFVVADANT
+566 KGSTEYSVVADANT

>member
-24 GQMKVFVTESLYGDV
+24 GQMKVFVTESLHGDV

-140 ISGAGFKVD
+140 ISGTGFKVD

-157 ENPNNTARK
+157 ENPNNTTRK

-186 AASTVTYEYALTVD
+186 AASTVTYE
-200 PTAVT
+200 
-205 FDGAGGEKLVT
+205 
-216 VTSTRTKVLNGVK
+216 
-229 QQAESYPTD
+229 
-238 IELAGEGFSYE
+238 
-249 VSGNN
+249 
-254 YNLKAEENTGTSQRT
+254 
-269 GKATISQEG
+269 
-278 GKTVQMNLTQNAATV
+278 
-293 TYDYA
+293 YA

-348 FSQTSSETSNGE
+348 FSETSSETTNGE

-396 LAATV
+396 LAAV
-401 TYDYALTANSQTI
+401 I
-414 QFVALGETKSLQVV
+414 
-428 STRQKKVNGKPS
+428 
-440 GDVEKVDTTAQITG
+440 
-454 TGFSQTSSETSNGE
+454 
-468 NYSIVAAE
+468 
-476 NKAEAANNGSIT
+476 
-488 ITQTGSNKTVKVTL
+488 
-502 TQLAATV
+502 

-524 AAAGG
+524 AAAGE

-544 GKNDGSPMTVDYTT
+544 GKNDGSPMTVDCTT

-566 KGSTEYFVVADANT
+566 KGSTEYSVVADANT

>member
-98 KEPTLNFPAK
+98 KEPTLNFSAK

-140 ISGAGFKVD
+140 ISGTGFKVD

-157 ENPNNTARK
+157 ENPNNTTRK

-186 AASTVTYEYALTVD
+186 AASTVTYE
-200 PTAVT
+200 
-205 FDGAGGEKLVT
+205 
-216 VTSTRTKVLNGVK
+216 
-229 QQAESYPTD
+229 
-238 IELAGEGFSYE
+238 
-249 VSGNN
+249 
-254 YNLKAEENTGTSQRT
+254 
-269 GKATISQEG
+269 
-278 GKTVQMNLTQNAATV
+278 
-293 TYDYA
+293 YA

-372 AANNGSITITQ
+372 T
-383 TGSNKTVKVTLTQ
+383 
-396 LAATV
+396 
-401 TYDYALTANSQTI
+401 
-414 QFVALGETKSLQVV
+414 
-428 STRQKKVNGKPS
+428 
-440 GDVEKVDTTAQITG
+440 
-454 TGFSQTSSETSNGE
+454 
-468 NYSIVAAE
+468 
-476 NKAEAANNGSIT
+476 ANNGSIT

-524 AAAGG
+524 AAAGEI
-529 TKIFGVS
+529 KIFGVS

-544 GKNDGSPMTVDYTT
+544 GKNDGSPMMVDYTT

-566 KGSTEYFVVADANT
+566 KGSTEYSVVADANT

-595 GKKATVNLTQLAG
+595 GKKATVNLTQLA
-608 E
+608 EE

>member
-1 MLRLLFTTE
+1 
-10 DNVHQMTVVTDGID
+10 MTVVTDGID
-24 GQMKVFVTESLYGDV
+24 SQMKVFVTESLYGDV

-140 ISGAGFKVD
+140 ISGTGFKVD

-157 ENPNNTARK
+157 ENPNNTTRK

-173 NESGK
+173 NEGGK

-186 AASTVTYEYALTVD
+186 AASTVTYEYALT
-200 PTAVT
+200 
-205 FDGAGGEKLVT
+205 
-216 VTSTRTKVLNGVK
+216 
-229 QQAESYPTD
+229 
-238 IELAGEGFSYE
+238 
-249 VSGNN
+249 
-254 YNLKAEENTGTSQRT
+254 
-269 GKATISQEG
+269 
-278 GKTVQMNLTQNAATV
+278 
-293 TYDYA
+293 
-298 LTANSQTIQFVA
+298 ANSKTIQFVA

-348 FSQTSSETSNGE
+348 FSETSSETTNGE

-372 AANNGSITITQ
+372 TANNGSITITQ
-383 TGSNKTVKVTLTQ
+383 T
-396 LAATV
+396 
-401 TYDYALTANSQTI
+401 
-414 QFVALGETKSLQVV
+414 
-428 STRQKKVNGKPS
+428 R
-440 GDVEKVDTTAQITG
+440 
-454 TGFSQTSSETSNGE
+454 
-468 NYSIVAAE
+468 
-476 NKAEAANNGSIT
+476 
-488 ITQTGSNKTVKVTL
+488 SNKTVKVTL

-524 AAAGG
+524 AAAGE

-566 KGSTEYFVVADANT
+566 KGSTEYSVVADANT

-589 VTAVEG
+589 VTAVKG

>member
-24 GQMKVFVTESLYGDV
+24 SQMKVFVTESLYGDV

-140 ISGAGFKVD
+140 ISGAGFK
-149 GGGQVTVD
+149 VD

-401 TYDYALTANSQTI
+401 TY
-414 QFVALGETKSLQVV
+414 
-428 STRQKKVNGKPS
+428 
-440 GDVEKVDTTAQITG
+440 
-454 TGFSQTSSETSNGE
+454 
-468 NYSIVAAE
+468 
-476 NKAEAANNGSIT
+476 
-488 ITQTGSNKTVKVTL
+488 
-502 TQLAATV
+502 
-509 TYEYTLTTDPTTLSF
+509 EYTLTTDPTALSF
-524 AAAGG
+524 AAAGE

-566 KGSTEYFVVADANT
+566 KGSTEYSVVADANT

>member
-129 GHPEGVPVTFS
+129 GHPEGVPVEFS

-157 ENPNNTARK
+157 ENPDNTTRK

-186 AASTVTYEYALTVD
+186 AASTVTYE
-200 PTAVT
+200 
-205 FDGAGGEKLVT
+205 
-216 VTSTRTKVLNGVK
+216 
-229 QQAESYPTD
+229 
-238 IELAGEGFSYE
+238 
-249 VSGNN
+249 
-254 YNLKAEENTGTSQRT
+254 
-269 GKATISQEG
+269 
-278 GKTVQMNLTQNAATV
+278 
-293 TYDYA
+293 YA

-348 FSQTSSETSNGE
+348 FSETSSETTNGE

-396 LAATV
+396 LAAAI
-401 TYDYALTANSQTI
+401 TY
-414 QFVALGETKSLQVV
+414 K
-428 STRQKKVNGKPS
+428 
-440 GDVEKVDTTAQITG
+440 
-454 TGFSQTSSETSNGE
+454 
-468 NYSIVAAE
+468 
-476 NKAEAANNGSIT
+476 
-488 ITQTGSNKTVKVTL
+488 
-502 TQLAATV
+502 
-509 TYEYTLTTDPTTLSF
+509 YTLTTDPTALSF
-524 AAAGG
+524 AAAGE

-566 KGSTEYFVVADANT
+566 KGSTEYSVVADANT

>member
-10 DNVHQMTVVTDGID
+10 DNSKQLTVITDGLD
-24 GQMKVFVTESLYGDV
+24 SQLNVFVTENVVGAI
-39 EYYKGLGIVIEPGH
+39 EYYKSIGIVIEAGH

-116 TSSKQTFKNGQPV
+116 TSSKQTFKNGKPV
-129 GHPEGVPVTFS
+129 GHPEGVPVEFS

-157 ENPNNTARK
+157 ENPNNTTRK

-229 QQAESYPTD
+229 QQPETYPTD
-238 IELAGEGFSYE
+238 IELAGVVGFDYE
-249 VSGNN
+249 ESGNN
-254 YNLKAEENTGTSQRT
+254 YNLKASENTGSSQRT
-269 GKATISQEG
+269 GKATISQDS
-278 GKTVQMNLTQNAATV
+278 GKT
-293 TYDYA
+293 
-298 LTANSQTIQFVA
+298 
-310 LGETKSLQVVST
+310 
-322 RQKKVNGKPSGDV
+322 
-335 EKVDTTAQ
+335 
-343 ITGTG
+343 
-348 FSQTSSETSNGE
+348 
-360 NYSIVAAENKAE
+360 AE
-372 AANNGSITITQ
+372 
-383 TGSNKTVKVTLTQ
+383 
-396 LAATV
+396 
-401 TYDYALTANSQTI
+401 
-414 QFVALGETKSLQVV
+414 
-428 STRQKKVNGKPS
+428 
-440 GDVEKVDTTAQITG
+440 
-454 TGFSQTSSETSNGE
+454 
-468 NYSIVAAE
+468 
-476 NKAEAANNGSIT
+476 
-488 ITQTGSNKTVKVTL
+488 VTL

-509 TYEYTLTTDPTTLSF
+509 TYEYTCTVDPTTLSF
-524 AAAGG
+524 AAAGE
-529 TKIFGVS
+529 TKIFGVTAT
-536 SKKQKKVN
+536 KQKKVN
-544 GKNDGSPMTVDYTT
+544 GSNSGIPSAVTYTT
-558 VVSGTGFT
+558 TVQGEGFT
-566 KGSTEYFVVADANT
+566 KGSSEYSVVAAANT

-589 VTAVEG
+589 VTTTEG
-595 GKKATVNLTQLAG
+595 NKTATVTLTQLAG
-608 E
+608 A

>member
-10 DNVHQMTVVTDGID
+10 DNSKQLTVITDGLD
-24 GQMKVFVTESLYGDV
+24 SQLNVFVTENVVGAI
-39 EYYKGLGIVIEPGH
+39 EYYKSIGIVIEAGH

-116 TSSKQTFKNGQPV
+116 TSSKQTFKNGKPV
-129 GHPEGVPVTFS
+129 GHPEGVPVEFS

-157 ENPNNTARK
+157 ENPNNTTRK

-229 QQAESYPTD
+229 QQPETYPTD
-238 IELAGEGFSYE
+238 IELAGVGFDYE
-249 VSGNN
+249 ESGNN
-254 YNLKAEENTGTSQRT
+254 YNLKASENTGSSQRT
-269 GKATISQEG
+269 GKATISQDG
-278 GKTVQMNLTQNAATV
+278 GKT
-293 TYDYA
+293 
-298 LTANSQTIQFVA
+298 
-310 LGETKSLQVVST
+310 
-322 RQKKVNGKPSGDV
+322 
-335 EKVDTTAQ
+335 
-343 ITGTG
+343 
-348 FSQTSSETSNGE
+348 
-360 NYSIVAAENKAE
+360 AE
-372 AANNGSITITQ
+372 
-383 TGSNKTVKVTLTQ
+383 
-396 LAATV
+396 
-401 TYDYALTANSQTI
+401 
-414 QFVALGETKSLQVV
+414 
-428 STRQKKVNGKPS
+428 
-440 GDVEKVDTTAQITG
+440 
-454 TGFSQTSSETSNGE
+454 
-468 NYSIVAAE
+468 
-476 NKAEAANNGSIT
+476 
-488 ITQTGSNKTVKVTL
+488 VTL

-509 TYEYTLTTDPTTLSF
+509 TYEYTCTVDPTTLSF
-524 AAAGG
+524 AAAGE
-529 TKIFGVS
+529 TKIFGVTAT
-536 SKKQKKVN
+536 KQKKVN
-544 GKNDGSPMTVDYTT
+544 GSNSGIPSAVTYTT
-558 VVSGTGFT
+558 TVQGEGFT
-566 KGSTEYFVVADANT
+566 RGSSEYSVVAAANT

-589 VTAVEG
+589 VTTTEG
-595 GKKATVNLTQLAG
+595 NKTATVTLTQLAG
-608 E
+608 A

>member
-129 GHPEGVPVTFS
+129 GHPEGVPVEFS

-157 ENPNNTARK
+157 ENPDNTTRK

-186 AASTVTYEYALTVD
+186 AASTVTYE
-200 PTAVT
+200 
-205 FDGAGGEKLVT
+205 
-216 VTSTRTKVLNGVK
+216 
-229 QQAESYPTD
+229 
-238 IELAGEGFSYE
+238 
-249 VSGNN
+249 
-254 YNLKAEENTGTSQRT
+254 
-269 GKATISQEG
+269 
-278 GKTVQMNLTQNAATV
+278 
-293 TYDYA
+293 YA

-372 AANNGSITITQ
+372 T
-383 TGSNKTVKVTLTQ
+383 
-396 LAATV
+396 
-401 TYDYALTANSQTI
+401 
-414 QFVALGETKSLQVV
+414 
-428 STRQKKVNGKPS
+428 
-440 GDVEKVDTTAQITG
+440 
-454 TGFSQTSSETSNGE
+454 
-468 NYSIVAAE
+468 
-476 NKAEAANNGSIT
+476 ANNGSIT

-524 AAAGG
+524 AAAGE

-566 KGSTEYFVVADANT
+566 KGSTEYSVVADANT

>member
-129 GHPEGVPVTFS
+129 GHPEGVPVEFS

-157 ENPNNTARK
+157 ENPNNTTRK

-186 AASTVTYEYALTVD
+186 AASTVTYE
-200 PTAVT
+200 
-205 FDGAGGEKLVT
+205 
-216 VTSTRTKVLNGVK
+216 
-229 QQAESYPTD
+229 
-238 IELAGEGFSYE
+238 
-249 VSGNN
+249 
-254 YNLKAEENTGTSQRT
+254 
-269 GKATISQEG
+269 
-278 GKTVQMNLTQNAATV
+278 
-293 TYDYA
+293 YA

-348 FSQTSSETSNGE
+348 FSETSSETTNGE

-372 AANNGSITITQ
+372 TANNGSITITQ

-396 LAATV
+396 LAA
-401 TYDYALTANSQTI
+401 AI
-414 QFVALGETKSLQVV
+414 
-428 STRQKKVNGKPS
+428 
-440 GDVEKVDTTAQITG
+440 
-454 TGFSQTSSETSNGE
+454 
-468 NYSIVAAE
+468 
-476 NKAEAANNGSIT
+476 
-488 ITQTGSNKTVKVTL
+488 
-502 TQLAATV
+502 
-509 TYEYTLTTDPTTLSF
+509 TYEYTLTTDPTALSF
-524 AAAGG
+524 AAAGE
-529 TKIFGVS
+529 TKIFDVS

-566 KGSTEYFVVADANT
+566 EGSTEYSVVADANT

>member
-10 DNVHQMTVVTDGID
+10 DNSKQLTVITDGLD
-24 GQMKVFVTESLYGDV
+24 SQLNVFVTENVVGAI
-39 EYYKGLGIVIEPGH
+39 EYYKSIGIVIEAGH

-116 TSSKQTFKNGQPV
+116 TSSKQTFKNGKPV
-129 GHPEGVPVTFS
+129 GHPEGVPVEFS

-157 ENPNNTARK
+157 ENPNNTTRK

-229 QQAESYPTD
+229 QQPETYPTD
-238 IELAGEGFSYE
+238 IELAGVGFDYE
-249 VSGNN
+249 ESGNN
-254 YNLKAEENTGTSQRT
+254 YNLKASENTGSSQRT
-269 GKATISQEG
+269 GKATISQDG
-278 GKTVQMNLTQNAATV
+278 GKTAEVTLTQNAATV
-293 TYDYA
+293 TY
-298 LTANSQTIQFVA
+298 
-310 LGETKSLQVVST
+310 
-322 RQKKVNGKPSGDV
+322 
-335 EKVDTTAQ
+335 
-343 ITGTG
+343 
-348 FSQTSSETSNGE
+348 
-360 NYSIVAAENKAE
+360 
-372 AANNGSITITQ
+372 
-383 TGSNKTVKVTLTQ
+383 
-396 LAATV
+396 
-401 TYDYALTANSQTI
+401 
-414 QFVALGETKSLQVV
+414 
-428 STRQKKVNGKPS
+428 
-440 GDVEKVDTTAQITG
+440 
-454 TGFSQTSSETSNGE
+454 
-468 NYSIVAAE
+468 
-476 NKAEAANNGSIT
+476 
-488 ITQTGSNKTVKVTL
+488 
-502 TQLAATV
+502 
-509 TYEYTLTTDPTTLSF
+509 EYTCTVDPTTLSF
-524 AAAGG
+524 AAAGE
-529 TKIFGVS
+529 TKIFGVTAT
-536 SKKQKKVN
+536 KQKKVN
-544 GKNDGSPMTVDYTT
+544 GSNSGIPSAVTYTT
-558 VVSGTGFT
+558 TVQGEGFT
-566 KGSTEYFVVADANT
+566 KGSSEYSVVAAANT

-589 VTAVEG
+589 VTTTEG
-595 GKKATVNLTQLAG
+595 NKTATVTLTQLAG
-608 E
+608 A